1 VCGIVGFNWHDSE
14 QLEKMRETLRHRG
27 PDGEGEYFDE
37 FVSLGHR
44 RLAIIDLSP
53 AGHQPMSNEDETLC
67 LIYNGEIYNYVELI
81 EQLKKRGH
89 QFRSKTDSEVILH
102 AYEEWGREC
111 VSRFNGM
118 FAFCIYDRNRMQL
131 FLARDRFGVK
141 PLYYHLQNGRFTFA
155 SEIKA
160 ILEDPTIP
168 RRPNEHLIY
177 DYLVYNCYDHTQET
191 FFEGIKALLPG
202 HCLIFDLREKR
213 TEHYRWYDIPLNQF
227 NRGISEKEILT
238 HFRGLLIDAIRLRL
252 RSDVEVGS
260 CLSGGLDSSS
270 IVCSLNQFTPEHSL
284 RFRTFSVIFPNTEI
298 DESGYIEKV
307 VSLMDVIPYF
317 ITPTCSDLLQDI
329 HSLVYYQEEP
339 FAGTNIYAQ
348 WKVMKLSQENSVKVL
363 LDGQGGDELLAGYPF
378 FFGYYFLQL
387 FFGLNWKTLWREL
400 IHYRKY
406 HRNVKEGLLTPLFL
420 LTPSRLK
427 PYIIRFYSRYTLD
440 KTFFKKYYGQ
450 TTVPDQMYSSMNLN
464 QALYYRMKYGLPQ
477 LLREEDRNSMAF
489 SIESRLPFLDYRVV
503 EFLFSIP
510 ERFKIRDGMTKYILR
525 ESMKGILPEEVR
537 ERTGK
542 LGFPTPM
549 DDWMREPRM
558 VQYIQ
563 RIFSS
568 DRFRGRGYHDASEVD
583 RLFKAHIDQRTNA
596 GMAIWKILNL
606 ELWSRIFIDEDE
618 LFHPNLL

>member
-1 VCGIVGFNWHDSE
+1 
-14 QLEKMRETLRHRG
+14 
-27 PDGEGEYFDE
+27 
-37 FVSLGHR
+37 
-44 RLAIIDLSP
+44 
-53 AGHQPMSNEDETLC
+53 
-67 LIYNGEIYNYVELI
+67 VELA
-81 EQLKKRGH
+81 EQLKKKGH

-118 FAFCIYDRNRMQL
+118 FAFCIYDRNQMQF

-168 RRPNEHLIY
+168 RRPNEPLIY

-191 FFEGIKALLPG
+191 FFQGINALLPG
-202 HCLIFDLREKR
+202 HSLVFDLREKR
-213 TEHYRWYDIPLNQF
+213 AEDYRWYDIPLSQF
-227 NRGISEKEILT
+227 NRGASEEEILT
-238 HFRGLLIDAIRLRL
+238 RFRNLLIDAIRLRL

-284 RFRTFSVIFPNTEI
+284 RFRTFSVVFPNTEI
-298 DESGYIEKV
+298 DESDYIEKV
-307 VSLMDVIPYF
+307 VSLVNVFPHF
-317 ITPTCSDLLQDI
+317 VTPTCSDLLQDI

-348 WKVMKLSQENSVKVL
+348 WKVMKLSKENSVKVL

-387 FFGLNWKTLWREL
+387 FLGLNWKTLWREL

-406 HRNVKEGLLTPLFL
+406 HRNVNEGLLTPLFL

-427 PYIIRFYSRYTLD
+427 PYIIRFYSQYILD
-440 KTFFKKYYGQ
+440 KAFFKKYYGQ
-450 TTVPDQMYSSMNLN
+450 TTVPDQMYSSMDLN

-549 DDWMREPRM
+549 DDWIREPEM
-558 VQYIQ
+558 SKYIQ

-568 DRFRGRGYHDASEVD
+568 DRFRGRGYHDTAELD
-583 RLFKAHIDQRTNA
+583 RVFKAHIDQKANA
-596 GMAIWKILNL
+596 GLAIWKILNL

-618 LFHPNLL
+618 LLPSNLL